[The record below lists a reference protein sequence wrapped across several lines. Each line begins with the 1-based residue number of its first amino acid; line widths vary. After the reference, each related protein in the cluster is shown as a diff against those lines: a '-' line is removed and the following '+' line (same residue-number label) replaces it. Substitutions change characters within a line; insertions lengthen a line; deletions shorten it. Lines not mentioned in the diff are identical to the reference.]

1 MKITIKDVAHQA
13 GVSIATV
20 SRALNNTGVVHDET
34 RQKIVSAAKDL
45 QYTPNASARSLSRRK
60 TDTIG
65 LLLPD
70 IHGEFYSEVIRGA
83 DCTAQQFHHH
93 LLVSSSHNKKS
104 EIEAALK
111 VMRGRVDGLIIMS
124 PHIDAHTLD
133 ANLPRSLPV
142 VLLNCFVEGE
152 SFDSLNIDNFAGAY
166 QMVKHLISHGHRRI
180 AIIKGPEK
188 NYDADLRLQGYRHA
202 MMEVDR
208 AAYDTVEI
216 DGEFTE
222 ESGYAAVKKILS
234 VVPRPTAVFAC
245 SDYMAIGALSAL
257 HEAGIE
263 VPNEIALA
271 GFDNIPIANFTE
283 PALTTVNV
291 AISNLGVRAITCLID
306 AVREKNNHKRQQVIL
321 PTTLVIRESC
331 GCNIS

>member
-166 QMVKHLISHGHRRI
+166 QMVKHLVSHGHRRI

-188 NYDADLRLQGYRHA
+188 NYDADLRLQGYRDA
-202 MMEVDR
+202 MMEVDH
-208 AAYDTVEI
+208 AAHDTVEI

-263 VPNEIALA
+263 IPNEIALA